1 MYFNLYLQY
10 ISGRLSAI
18 LPIFSYLKEYQLYL
32 PVFYLKDYL
41 LNVLHILVYA
51 DLEDYPLEN
60 LKALPL
66 FPSNRRKLQV
76 YVQYSI
82 RRSTFHY
89 RFSYVWAILSQ
100 R

>member
-60 LKALPL
+60 LKATGV
-66 FPSNRRKLQV
+66 NCR
-76 YVQYSI
+76 YMYSTVSAEAHFTI
-82 RRSTFHY
+82 GSLMFGQ
-89 RFSYVWAILSQ
+89 F
-100 R
+100 